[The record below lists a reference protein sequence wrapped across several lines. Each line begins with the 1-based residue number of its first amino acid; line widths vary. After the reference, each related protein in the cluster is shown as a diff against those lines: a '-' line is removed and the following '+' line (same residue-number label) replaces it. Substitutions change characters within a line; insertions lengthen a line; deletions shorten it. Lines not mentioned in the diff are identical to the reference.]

1 MRYVF
6 GECTLDTQRA
16 ELARAGRVYRLRRKV
31 FKVLIYLLAHA
42 DRVVSK
48 HELCERK
55 RSRGKLIE
63 NQ

>member
-31 FKVLIYLLAHA
+31 FQALAYLLAQG

-48 HELCERK
+48 QELSE
-55 RSRGKLIE
+55 
-63 NQ
+63 